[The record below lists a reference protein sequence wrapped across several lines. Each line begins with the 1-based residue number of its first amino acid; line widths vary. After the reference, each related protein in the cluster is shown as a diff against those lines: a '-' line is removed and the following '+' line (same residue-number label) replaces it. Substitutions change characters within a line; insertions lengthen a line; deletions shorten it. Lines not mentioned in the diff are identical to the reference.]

1 MKAHQRAEFVYGD
14 NFFTCFTLFFS
25 FKRVYRAGVPPVI
38 WHGQALAML
47 IIDKK
52 YTILMSSELVG
63 MGKELIDK
71 SADVSSG

>member
-1 MKAHQRAEFVYGD
+1 MALRVFVFMRKWDYTMKAHQRAEFVYGD

-52 YTILMSSELVG
+52 IYNSHVE
-63 MGKELIDK
+63 
-71 SADVSSG
+71 